1 MPIIG
6 VKDLQIDSYEEGD
19 VVWVLWATIKPEDID
34 NNKLIMTNL
43 IQMETQETNRAG
55 LIQYKIS
62 K

>member
-1 MPIIG
+1 M
-6 VKDLQIDSYEEGD
+6 
-19 VVWVLWATIKPEDID
+19 D